1 MEDIIVER
9 KVNVKVVTIKLDK
22 IHNSL
27 LLLFVFKW
35 LGKGERKKAN
45 LTVVKLLVTLF
56 SFIEVKALWA
66 SYPK

>member
-9 KVNVKVVTIKLDK
+9 KVNVKVVTVKLDK

-45 LTVVKLLVTLF
+45 LTVVKLIVTLF

-66 SYPK
+66 SYTK